1 MKILLL
7 EDDKEI
13 GGWVKDGLSRAGHVI
28 DWLENGKDALVAAT
42 TQDYDIM
49 ILDRMTPEL
58 DGMSVL
64 RAIRAS
70 KNMTPV
76 LFLTARDDEIDR
88 VLGFELGGDD
98 YVTDVLVFSE
108 RLHTKNKHCVE
119 A

>member
-76 LFLTARDDEIDR
+76 LFLTALGDVDDR
-88 VLGFELGGDD
+88 VEGLEAGADD
-98 YVTDVLVFSE
+98 YLPKPFAFSE
-108 RLHTKNKHCVE
+108 LE
-119 A
+119 ARVG